1 MIGGFALVAF
11 PAQYG
16 VSGVMT
22 FIVNHD
28 GVVYQKDLGPNSAA
42 IAGAMKQFNP
52 DRTWTK
58 V

>member
-1 MIGGFALVAF
+1 MF

-28 GVVYQKDLGPNSAA
+28 AVVYQKDLGPNTTALAEA
-42 IAGAMKQFNP
+42 IKQFNP
-52 DRTWTK
+52 DAGWTK
-58 V
+58 ADPV